1 MYQTCCTEKAHFRSI
16 RIPFKKLAFSRE
28 LLQASTRYLPDN
40 RPDNDVK
47 VVFTK
52 LQPKITSFTVF
63 VLMNNSSIIFSNTG
77 RLSGGGTQNPGT
89 LSGRAELMMDMPV

>member
-1 MYQTCCTEKAHFRSI
+1 M
-16 RIPFKKLAFSRE
+16 
-28 LLQASTRYLPDN
+28 
-40 RPDNDVK
+40 K

-77 RLSGGGTQNPGT
+77 RLSGGGTKNPGT
-89 LSGRAELMMDMPV
+89 LSGRTELMTLSFLVAPGIKIPVPGNIPNKVRIHSTTSTGTRYQVGTPVTKW